1 MVTSLLFLLLHRHL
15 RRIRSRCLLGTLTR
29 LKQEEEPPYRNP
41 SPPDTPILYP
51 KMSHSP
57 RRSFKGKGHRYS
69 VGSLGLLQVSR
80 SRLLLMLWCPANT
93 TIPRLDP
100 TTTPRFLPFTPPRQ
114 VEMLLQQ
121 CTHDDHVQFRKKTQA
136 GSSSSAPSENAISSN
151 GSLSS
156 HEEET
161 ELG

>member
-1 MVTSLLFLLLHRHL
+1 MVTSLLFLLLRRHL

-69 VGSLGLLQVSR
+69 VGSYENWVITLGTK
-80 SRLLLMLWCPANT
+80 NT
-93 TIPRLDP
+93 YA
-100 TTTPRFLPFTPPRQ
+100 
-114 VEMLLQQ
+114 M
-121 CTHDDHVQFRKKTQA
+121 
-136 GSSSSAPSENAISSN
+136 
-151 GSLSS
+151 LSS
-156 HEEET
+156 FPSHT
-161 ELG
+161 RLWTTKTNARSILSATTATDSLINPPELNIFNTLSWYHNWSRTFMTCTGSVVKAGEPW